1 MEWLGREKELRWPV
15 ETGEAVKGAEVRLEC
30 RWSPVEAPES
40 SSTLQPI
47 AAEDGAAGP
56 EGVRHGTCWPI
67 RDRWTLLTYSLLTRT
82 PFDHFTCLC
91 AGSSPAD
98 NFLASG
104 DAQHQR

>member
-56 EGVRHGTCWPI
+56 EGTWCGFGGPSRH
-67 RDRWTLLTYSLLTRT
+67 LLANQRPLDSVDTFS
-82 PFDHFTCLC
+82 
-91 AGSSPAD
+91 A
-98 NFLASG
+98 NQ
-104 DAQHQR
+104 DAI